1 MALSQINP
9 AAILEDA
16 VADFRSALTAEE
28 QITLDVEYK
37 GGLPD
42 SSAAFAF
49 TASLDKINAST
60 RKGQSIASRLFSL
73 IQSVQQFTNII
84 DTYVSANPEVSALV
98 WSSMKLTL
106 MIIVNAVSYFDA
118 FSKLFLRFEGLRPRF
133 EEYSFLFP
141 GSIRLQTALCHFHA
155 SIIKSCKEAI
165 VISRRPWQQHVFHI
179 LFSSFQSEMT
189 PFIEDIELK
198 AKEVKGEITLAK
210 AKADQEEH
218 QLQDQERKEASRHR
232 LQLSRL
238 LVLSK
243 NKSPADY
250 RSPDAD
256 EWSKEIHYRRSMK
269 RRRELLDAL
278 STYDYMAAFKQARRC
293 RFPNTCQWF
302 EFDTGFSA
310 WYHNNKSS
318 TLIVSGKIGAG
329 KTVLT
334 GAILDYLFQNGGS
347 DASVLFYHVRFD
359 KPESLQAETIIRSLI
374 RQKLDTESLSD
385 ELNTF
390 LVAAEHAMFDS
401 ASLYNFL
408 ERKLMDS
415 KITYIIIDGV
425 DELAP
430 EEVKIVTSTL
440 KTLMGHPNIFLKLLL
455 SSRDGRSNDLRKK
468 FPRSGHLSLHGDGA
482 DEDIK
487 HYITQVID
495 QRIEEGDLV
504 VGDKALIGEIRDA
517 LTKGAHGM
525 FLWVALEV
533 EDVCFQSS
541 DAAICAVL
549 DDLPKDLTGTLNR
562 AVRRILARGKNNK
575 EVVKRILKI
584 MTAVKR
590 PLELAELAEA
600 VAIEIGQAYW
610 KQGQGL
616 NNFDAIPA
624 WCENLVTVDEES
636 QSVQF
641 IHHTVKKFLL
651 QSEPTDPE
659 LCEFHFSLE
668 ESNHLLGEVCVTYL
682 GLNDFKTEIVKR
694 LAPLPIL
701 DPKTIATA
709 ALRSRWKGQVAESLG
724 ALVPNWNQTAATD
737 SAKRSRAFRGNTSQ
751 ETPQRGRGQVGV
763 FLNYASTYWL
773 QHTARFSKPGPFQ
786 TTTDPKSWALFL
798 EMIPGT
804 HHVAHTPWT
813 EDEFDVHPTKV
824 IMWADSHRHIA
835 LLRHLL

>member
-1 MALSQINP
+1 MRQSGKAKALR
-9 AAILEDA
+9 
-16 VADFRSALTAEE
+16 VAF
-28 QITLDVEYK
+28 
-37 GGLPD
+37 
-42 SSAAFAF
+42 
-49 TASLDKINAST
+49 
-60 RKGQSIASRLFSL
+60 FSL

-210 AKADQEEH
+210 AKADQDEH

-232 LQLSRL
+232 LQLTRL

-243 NKSPADY
+243 NESP
-250 RSPDAD
+250 AD
-256 EWSKEIHYRRSMK
+256 EWSKEIHYRRN
-269 RRRELLDAL
+269 E
-278 STYDYMAAFKQARRC
+278 
-293 RFPNTCQWF
+293 
-302 EFDTGFSA
+302 
-310 WYHNNKSS
+310 SS

-374 RQKLDTESLSD
+374 RQKLDTESLSV
-385 ELNTF
+385 ELNTL

-401 ASLYNFL
+401 ASLYNL
-408 ERKLMDS
+408 LQRKLLES

-425 DELAP
+425 DEPSP
-430 EEVKIVTSTL
+430 EEVKIVTCTL
-440 KTLMGHPNIFLKLLL
+440 KRLMGHPRIFLKLLL

-468 FPRSGHLSLHGDGA
+468 FLRSSHLSLHGDGA

-495 QRIEEGDLV
+495 ERIEEGDLV

-517 LTKGAHGM
+517 LTKGAQGM

-533 EDVCFQSS
+533 DDVCFQGS
-541 DAAICAVL
+541 DAAIRAVL

-562 AVRRILARGKNNK
+562 AVRRILARGKQNI

-584 MTAVKR
+584 MAAVKR

-610 KQGQGL
+610 KHGQGL
-616 NNFDAIPA
+616 NNLDAIPA

-641 IHHTVKKFLL
+641 IHHNVNKFLL
-651 QSEPTDPE
+651 ESEPTDPE
-659 LCEFHFSLE
+659 LCEFHFSIE
-668 ESNHLLGEVCVTYL
+668 ESNHLLGEICVTYL

-701 DPKTIATA
+701 DPKIIATA
-709 ALRSRWKGQVAESLG
+709 ALRSRWKGQVAENLG

-737 SAKRSRAFRGNTSQ
+737 SAQRSRVESVARLEAFRGNTSQ

-763 FLNYASTYWL
+763 FLNYASTYWI
-773 QHTARFSKPGPFQ
+773 QHTARFSKPSPYE

-798 EMIPGT
+798 QMITGT

-813 EDEFDVHPTKV
+813 EDEFDVDPTKV

-835 LLRHLL
+835 LL